1 MSKFNLKIKFQLQV
15 CFIAIVIEIVIVFYE
30 LSVFVLNNFVTLYN
44 KFSHSVT
51 QKNQQLKE
59 MNIPHTSNPRIVI
72 IGGGFAGLALA
83 KRLKN
88 KNVQVVLLDK
98 HNYHTFQPLLYQV
111 ATGGLEA
118 GSIAYPIR
126 KVIQEYKD
134 FYFRLTSVKEIDTKN
149 QKIIS
154 EIGDLHYDYLVIATG
169 SKTNYFGNK
178 EIERNSMSMKTIPQS
193 LNIRSLILENFEQA
207 VLTKDEADRNAL
219 MNFVLVG
226 AGPTGVELAGALAE
240 MKRAILQKD
249 YPDLDISK
257 MEINL
262 IQSGDRVLNTMSE
275 KSSVAAERFL
285 LDLGVKVWK
294 NIRVTNYDGR
304 TISTNSDLSIDSAT
318 VIWTAGVQGA
328 LIHGLDAESLVER
341 VERIRVNQYN
351 QVAGY
356 NNIFAVG
363 DIASMETTN
372 YPQGHPMMAQ
382 PAIQQGHLLGENL
395 IKLIANQ
402 PMKPF
407 EYNDKGSMAT
417 IGRNLAVVDLPSYH
431 FHGFFAW
438 IVWMMVHLLSLIGFK
453 NKAVVF
459 MNWMYN
465 YIRFDR
471 EGRLIVRPYKKRSFV
486 TFTSDEV

>member
-1 MSKFNLKIKFQLQV
+1 
-15 CFIAIVIEIVIVFYE
+15 
-30 LSVFVLNNFVTLYN
+30 
-44 KFSHSVT
+44 
-51 QKNQQLKE
+51 
-59 MNIPHTSNPRIVI
+59 MNIPNSSLKRVVI
-72 IGGGFAGLALA
+72 IGGGFAGIALA
-83 KRLKN
+83 KKLRN
-88 KNVQVVLLDK
+88 KYLQVVLIDK

-149 QKIIS
+149 QKVIS
-154 EIGDLHYDYLVIATG
+154 EIGDLYYDYLVIATG

-207 VLTKDEADRNAL
+207 VLTKEINESNAL
-219 MNFVLVG
+219 TNFILVG

-240 MKRAILQKD
+240 MKKAILQKD

-257 MEINL
+257 MQINL

-275 KSSVAAERFL
+275 KSSAAAEKFL
-285 LDLGVKVWK
+285 SDLGVKIWK
-294 NIRVTNYDGR
+294 NVQVTNYDGR
-304 TISTNSDLSIDSAT
+304 TVTTNSDLTFETAT

-328 LIHGLDAESLVER
+328 AIFGLPASSLVDR
-341 VERIRVNQYN
+341 VVRIRVNEFN
-351 QVAGY
+351 QVKGFD
-356 NNIFAVG
+356 NIFAIG
-363 DIASMETTN
+363 DIASMETKK

-382 PAIQQGHLLGENL
+382 PAMQQGKLLGDNL
-395 IKLIANQ
+395 VKFLSGKI
-402 PMKPF
+402 MEPF

-417 IGRNLAVVDLPSYH
+417 IGRNLAVVDLPHYH
-431 FHGFFAW
+431 FSGIFAW
-438 IVWMMVHLLSLIGFK
+438 FVWMFVHLFSLIGFK

-459 MNWMYN
+459 LNWVYN

-471 EGRLIVRPYKKRSFV
+471 EGRLIVRPYKKKSFI
-486 TFTSDEV
+486 TFTSDEI